1 MTDLQRH
8 PDELAQACAA
18 AMYARDPAT
27 QGLGITL
34 LDIGPGRARLSMP
47 VRADMLQGHGTCHGG
62 FLFAL
67 ADSAFAFACNS
78 HDKATVAQ
86 GCSIDYVAPAL
97 AGDVLSA
104 AAIELSRKGRT
115 GLYDVRIHNQRGEL
129 IALFRGKSYQ
139 VRGTVLAQE
148 TQDD

>member
-1 MTDLQRH
+1 MTDLPRN
-8 PDELAQACAA
+8 PDELAQACAD
-18 AMYARDPAT
+18 AMYSRDQAT

-78 HDKATVAQ
+78 QDKATVAQ
-86 GCSIDYVAPAL
+86 GCSIDYIAAALPGDLLVA
-97 AGDVLSA
+97 S
-104 AAIELSRKGRT
+104 AIELSRKGRT
-115 GLYDVRIHNQRGEL
+115 GVYDVRIENQRGEL

>member
-1 MTDLQRH
+1 MTELERS
-8 PDELAQACAA
+8 PDELAQACAD
-18 AMYARDPAT
+18 AMYSRDLAS

-34 LDIGPGRARLSMP
+34 LDIGPGRARLSMA
-47 VRADMLQGHGTCHGG
+47 VRPDMLQGHGTCHGG

-86 GCSIDYVAPAL
+86 GCSIDYLAPAL
-97 AGDVLSA
+97 AGDLLTA
-104 AAIELSRKGRT
+104 AATELSRKGRT
-115 GLYDVRIHNQRGEL
+115 GLYDVRIQNQRGEL

>member
-1 MTDLQRH
+1 MTDLQRT
-8 PDELAQACAA
+8 PEALAQACAD
-18 AMYARDPAT
+18 AMFTRDRAT
-27 QGLGITL
+27 QALGIRL
-34 LDIGPGRARLSMP
+34 LEAGPGQARLSMP
-47 VRADMLQGHGTCHGG
+47 VRADMIQGHGTCHGG

-86 GCSIDYVAPAL
+86 GCSIDYLAPAL
-97 AGDVLSA
+97 LDDVLYA
-104 AAIELSRKGRT
+104 NAVELSRKGRT
-115 GLYDVRIHNQRGEL
+115 GVYDVRIENQRSEL

-148 TQDD
+148 TTDE

>member
-1 MTDLQRH
+1 MNDPQPN
-8 PDELAQACAA
+8 PDALAQACVDALFS
-18 AMYARDPAT
+18 RDQAS
-27 QGLGITL
+27 QALGIEL
-34 LDIGPGRARLSMP
+34 LDAGAGRARLRMA

-78 HDKATVAQ
+78 YDQATVAL

-97 AGDVLSA
+97 RGDVLTARAS
-104 AAIELSRKGRT
+104 ELSRKGRT
-115 GLYDVRIHNQRGEL
+115 GLYDVRIENQRGEL
-129 IALFRGKSYQ
+129 IALFHGKSYK

-148 TQDD
+148 TTDD